1 MTVRINK
8 PAFNIREKLT
18 ELAGRGKNHRAFVLL
33 GVSSNRS
40 DESVTATSPNTYT
53 ISYDEVLQGDASL
66 WNTTE
71 PGGYAYYFKCPRNGH
86 YHVSATWQLNQVPA
100 NGSWAWNANIH
111 VGTETSFGSA
121 YWGTYQGHPTT
132 NNNSGYDKADVNG
145 TIYCTAGQCIRIRMI
160 VNASFSVEYHSNDIR
175 FRCSII
181 EL

>member
-33 GVSSNRS
+33 GVASGTA
-40 DESVTATSPNTYT
+40 DQGVTQGNNVTITYN
-53 ISYDEVLQGDASL
+53 DVLQGDASL
-66 WNTTE
+66 WNTTGSA
-71 PGGYAYYFKCPRNGH
+71 PYYFRCPRNGH

-100 NGSWAWNANIH
+100 DGTWKWNANIH

-145 TIYCTAGQCIRIRMI
+145 TIYCTAGQCIRIRMF
-160 VNASFSVEYHSNDIR
+160 VNDSFQIEYHSNDIR
-175 FRCSII
+175 HRCSIV